1 MAIKRV
7 LKAGYKR
14 LQFKQAVFEFLRNL
28 PLPEAVFQHLYF
40 KGPFEVK
47 LDTVKSFQ
55 FNHFETAYENR
66 LFWLGLSSYEQTSIE
81 IWRSFAAEASVI
93 VDGGANTGLYSMIA
107 GAANPKALIF
117 AFEPVGAIYNRLVSN
132 VRLNPFYITAEQAA
146 LSDFNGTATF
156 YVGAGE
162 HPVNST
168 FSDEVLVDPSA
179 KSRAT
184 IVKTVRLDDYLAEHG
199 VSDVQ
204 LVKLD
209 VEGHEPEVLRGLG
222 DILKR
227 SRPVVIAEINNDEI
241 GERVMEVIRDQNYKV
256 FMINEGGKCIEVP
269 TLSPPRGKW
278 GQNFLLCPE
287 EKSQANCLK

>member
-1 MAIKRV
+1 MAIKNV
-7 LKAGYKR
+7 LKAGYER
-14 LQFKQAVFEFLRNL
+14 LQCRQTVFEFLRKL
-28 PLPEAVFQHLYF
+28 PLPEAIFQHLYF
-40 KGPFEVK
+40 KGPFEIK
-47 LDTVKSFQ
+47 LDCGNSFQ
-55 FNHFETAYENR
+55 FNHYETAYENR

-81 IWRSFAAEASVI
+81 IWRNFAAEATVI

-107 GAANPKALIF
+107 GAANPKAMIF
-117 AFEPVGAIYNRLVSN
+117 AFEPVGAIYNRLLYNAS
-132 VRLNPFYITAEQAA
+132 LNPYNIRAEQAA

-179 KSRAT
+179 ISRAT

-199 VSDVQ
+199 VSEVQ

-209 VEGHEPEVLRGLG
+209 VEGHEPEVLTGLG
-222 DILKR
+222 DILRK
-227 SRPVVIAEINNDEI
+227 SRPVVIAEINNEEI
-241 GERVMEVIRDQNYKV
+241 GQRVLEIMRPFNYK
-256 FMINEGGKCIEVP
+256 FFIINEGGKCIEVAA
-269 TLSPPRGKW
+269 LSPPIGKW

-287 EKSQANCLK
+287 EKSQASCLK